1 MSEEKILEE
10 FYINF
15 VWYASDIWS
24 RCQLLTGEECKE
36 VLIMCDKKHD
46 AGVGMNWDFID
57 FWIEELYPE
66 KFNTWHEMDW
76 EEQEEYEERGMQE

>member
-1 MSEEKILEE
+1 ME
-10 FYINF
+10 
-15 VWYASDIWS
+15 
-24 RCQLLTGEECKE
+24 
-36 VLIMCDKKHD
+36 LIDFAYTLPK